1 MKILLDSHYLVW
13 SLQAPQLMTER
24 EYAIISNTENELY
37 FSAISIMELNIK
49 ASKGK
54 LPLAKNL
61 AHFSIET
68 GFIPLPFTWEHAET
82 TSKLPLIHSDP
93 FDRMIAA
100 QAYHENLSL
109 MTRDQILR
117 QYPIQILQS

>member
-24 EYAIISNTENELY
+24 ECALISNTENELY
-37 FSAISIMELNIK
+37 FSAMSIMELNLK

-54 LPLAKNL
+54 LLLAKNL
-61 AHFSIET
+61 ARCCLET
-68 GFIPLPFTWEHAET
+68 GFIPLPFTWEHAEAT
-82 TSKLPLIHSDP
+82 RKLPLIHSDP

-100 QAYHENLSL
+100 QAYHENMSL

-117 QYPIQILQS
+117 QYPIAIFNS